1 MKKRKAT
8 NWLVTLFVIIAALL
22 GVNRQSVKNY
32 IDQEL
37 GQNLSEQI
45 KTTNKNNGIQ
55 NVKDDNLRNLTF
67 KSGGT
72 AYLKVN
78 GNKSTLSTAAW
89 KINKISYGSLDNLNR
104 TTMVTGYLERRNL
117 VRSSTRTS
125 QDWRPTGW
133 HQRAVSINGR
143 RIEILN
149 RGHLLAYS
157 ITGKFNKDGQYNVN
171 ELGSLDNPKN
181 LATQT
186 EFSNQKTMQIFEG
199 KVRNAL
205 EANKKVIY
213 QVSTVFKNKDL
224 MPIGYHLQALSTDKS
239 LDFNVFVWN
248 VEPGIKFD
256 YATGRSRI
264 DRSMKVSDSTE

>member
-1 MKKRKAT
+1 M
-8 NWLVTLFVIIAALL
+8 
-22 GVNRQSVKNY
+22 
-32 IDQEL
+32 

-45 KTTNKNNGIQ
+45 RITNKSNGIQ

-78 GNKSTLSTAAW
+78 GNKSTLNTAAW
-89 KINKISYGSLDNLNR
+89 KRSYGNLDNLNR

-117 VRSSTRTS
+117 IRSSTRTS

-133 HQRAVSINGR
+133 HQKAVSVNGR

-157 ITGKFNKDGQYNVN
+157 ITGKFNKNGQYDVN

-181 LATQT
+181 LSTQT
-186 EFSNQKTMQIFEG
+186 EFSNQKTMQLFEER
-199 KVRNAL
+199 VRNTL
-205 EANKKVIY
+205 EANKRVIY
-213 QVSTVFKNKDL
+213 QVSTVFKNQDL

-248 VEPGIKFD
+248 VESGVKFD
-256 YATGRSRI
+256 YTTGRSKI